1 MNQTLHFL
9 NQVQSKGKK
18 ASIGAIAPTSGF
30 AARAM
35 AEECARHVAPKK
47 VLELGAG
54 TGAITTHILPCIG
67 PHDQLVLCEIHPAF
81 VEYLQQRIETEPAF
95 LAHQGRVTLQAAS
108 AAELEGEGEY
118 DYIICSIPF
127 TILPPDLVR
136 AIFERCRVLLK
147 PGGIMSY
154 IEYAWLRGL
163 RRHLM
168 GPLYPERFRSVD
180 RVVNEYISQFQ
191 IARRTVMRNLPPAW
205 IRYLRFSPGPA
216 SRALALEPLEDR
228 FTMKLP
234 FGWGLSREAVKG
246 ATLMTALSALMRAL
260 KIPYASAP
268 LAAAA
273 GYSAFL
279 RDPERKVRLDTQLA
293 YSAADGTVLA
303 IETRNDPRLGEG
315 EWVRISTFLGVNDVH
330 INRSPIAGK
339 IVDGF
344 SRSGGNQPAFRPG
357 AEHNHSRFTVI
368 EGLYGR
374 CAVAQRVGVLARRI
388 VNWFG
393 VGDLLAQGERYGLI
407 RFGSRTDVYLPSG
420 MVEVLVKPGDRV
432 VGGIT
437 PLARYTCE
445 RARESAR

>member
-9 NQVQSKGKK
+9 NQVQSGGKK

-47 VLELGAG
+47 VLELGSG

-81 VEYLQQRIETEPAF
+81 VEFLQRRIETEPAF
-95 LAHQGRVTLQAAS
+95 LAHEGRITLQASS
-108 AAELEGEGEY
+108 AAELEGDGEY

-136 AIFERCRVLLK
+136 AIFERCRMLLK

-168 GPLYPERFRSVD
+168 GPLYPDRFRKVD
-180 RVVNEYISQFQ
+180 RVVNEYISQYQ
-191 IARRTVMRNLPPAW
+191 IARRTVLRNVPPAW
-205 IRYLRFSPGPA
+205 IRYLRFSTGPA
-216 SRALALEPLEDR
+216 SRALSLAPLEDR
-228 FTMKLP
+228 HRVVLP
-234 FGWGLSREAVKG
+234 FGWGISREALKG
-246 ATLMTALSALMRAL
+246 SALMAGISALMRAFKL
-260 KIPYASAP
+260 PFPQAP

-273 GYSAFL
+273 GYSVFL
-279 RDPERKVRLDTQLA
+279 RDPERKVRLDTDLA
-293 YSAADGTVLA
+293 YSAADGKVLA
-303 IETRNDPRLGEG
+303 IETLSDPRLGEG
-315 EWVRISTFLGVNDVH
+315 DWVRISTFLGVDDVH
-330 INRSPIAGK
+330 INRAPVAGK
-339 IVDGF
+339 IVDVF

-357 AEHNHSRFTVI
+357 AEHNHSLFTVL
-368 EGLYGR
+368 EGLHGR

-388 VNWFG
+388 VNWFH

-407 RFGSRTDVYLPSG
+407 RFGSRTDVFLPVG
-420 MVEVLVKPGDRV
+420 QVEVLVKPGDRV

-437 PLARYTCE
+437 PLARYTSE
-445 RARESAR
+445 RPRELAR